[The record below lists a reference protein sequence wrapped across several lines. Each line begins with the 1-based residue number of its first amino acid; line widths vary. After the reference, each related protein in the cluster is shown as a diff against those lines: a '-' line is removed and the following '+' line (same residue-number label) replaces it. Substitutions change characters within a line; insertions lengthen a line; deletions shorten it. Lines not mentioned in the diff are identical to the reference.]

1 MSKQLYADSDCDV
14 KESKVAH
21 ETAILDF
28 GSSKITVLIGER
40 GVNDTINV
48 KGFGA
53 SKYAGFGNGEWVNPE
68 ELGAAIS
75 KAITTAESN
84 SGIKITHLYVGV
96 PGEFSAV
103 ECREV
108 NIALPKRRKITD
120 NDVLELMDAGDDFDQ
135 NMAEVINIQPIYYNL
150 DNDRRVLQPVG
161 IISSKLG
168 GVLSYIT
175 AEVRFTGFIRKILT
189 DMGITSIEYVSSVL
203 AESLLLFDETD
214 RDNTAILIDVG
225 YFTTSVAV
233 VRGDGILSLGSFS
246 LGGAHITADLAE
258 ALGISF
264 ADAEQ
269 LKRKVILSINAGE
282 NDIYEIGSDDTVK
295 SLSASLVNEI
305 VIHRIFVIGKMI
317 EKCLALC
324 KYETPDYVP
333 YSLTGGGISYI
344 RGAKDVLAQKLG
356 RNVEI
361 VVPKLPQVNKP
372 DMSSSWGLLDMA
384 IKNEAPVKMSFFER
398 LAAFF
403 RK

>member
-1 MSKQLYADSDCDV
+1 M
-14 KESKVAH
+14 
-21 ETAILDF
+21 
-28 GSSKITVLIGER
+28 
-40 GVNDTINV
+40 
-48 KGFGA
+48 
-53 SKYAGFGNGEWVNPE
+53 
-68 ELGAAIS
+68 
-75 KAITTAESN
+75 
-84 SGIKITHLYVGV
+84 
-96 PGEFSAV
+96 
-103 ECREV
+103 
-108 NIALPKRRKITD
+108 
-120 NDVLELMDAGDDFDQ
+120 
-135 NMAEVINIQPIYYNL
+135 
-150 DNDRRVLQPVG
+150 
-161 IISSKLG
+161 
-168 GVLSYIT
+168 
-175 AEVRFTGFIRKILT
+175 
-189 DMGITSIEYVSSVL
+189 
-203 AESLLLFDETD
+203 
-214 RDNTAILIDVG
+214 
-225 YFTTSVAV
+225 
-233 VRGDGILSLGSFS
+233 
-246 LGGAHITADLAE
+246 
-258 ALGISF
+258 
-264 ADAEQ
+264 
-269 LKRKVILSINAGE
+269 SINAGE